1 MKIDLPSEK
10 NRNLLMSIIVV
21 LSIAA
26 SISIFDVGI
35 FGGVIVGGI
44 LGVVLV
50 FILDKIF
57 RKCYIVFGS

>member
-1 MKIDLPSEK
+1 
-10 NRNLLMSIIVV
+10 MSIIVV